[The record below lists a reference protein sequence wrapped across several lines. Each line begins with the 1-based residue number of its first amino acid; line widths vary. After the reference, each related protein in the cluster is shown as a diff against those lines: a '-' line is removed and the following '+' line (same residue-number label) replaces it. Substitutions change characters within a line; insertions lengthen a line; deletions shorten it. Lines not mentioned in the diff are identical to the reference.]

1 MSDIF
6 EIKINDRVF
15 EAKIKKAI
23 KDGVDTKPLMA
34 EIANHLYN
42 LTSNAFRDERSI
54 DGTPWA
60 RLSDKTIA
68 KKGHDKKLWKEGG
81 LQDSLYVKNT
91 TDTATIGTSATAKGY
106 PYPAVHQFGSNNGL
120 IKARPFL
127 PLDEADI
134 HPVAKSEIIE
144 IIKEYFTSSW

>member
-6 EIKINDRVF
+6 EVKIDNRAF

-23 KDGVDTKPLMA
+23 REGANPMPLMS

-42 LTSNAFRDERSI
+42 LTSNAFRDERGI

-81 LQDSLYVKNT
+81 LQDSLYAKNT
-91 TDTATIGTSATAKGY
+91 TNTATIGTSATAKGY
-106 PYPAVHQFGSNNGL
+106 PYPAVHQFGSNNGR

-134 HPVAKSEIIE
+134 HPKAKSEIIGMIE
-144 IIKEYFTSSW
+144 EYFTSSW